1 MTKFKNIR
9 DFEKLSSAEEVIMK
23 AIWDNGKEDIRLLQ
37 LISNLKENYGRDYAR
52 TTVVTFIGKMAAKGY
67 VTTYKIGKF
76 SYVKALVTEEAFKK
90 DLLIRICEFWFAGDK
105 DKMIE
110 AANHMYEK

>member
-23 AIWDNGKEDIRLLQ
+23 AIWDNGKEDIRMLQ
-37 LISNLKENYGRDYAR
+37 LINNLKENYGRDYAR

-67 VTTYKIGKF
+67 VKTYRVGKF

-90 DLLIRICEFWFAGDK
+90 DLLIRTCEFWFAGDK

-110 AANHMYEK
+110 AVNHMRQ